1 MRGHP
6 SGYHCAVNGPVL
18 GVSPPRRAL
27 PIAASVA
34 LALAAQYA
42 FTGELLTLT
51 HDTNTWEWLP
61 RYSWGCALLLL
72 AVFVAALSFREG
84 HHVSE
89 APAAPAWTSGSRTRL
104 ASASAL
110 LGGLS
115 YLGSLAVFARSG
127 ETAAV
132 RTLWLLG
139 IVLVLVPLVVRDR
152 TAFRVAGHPAWEW
165 ALVAFLTLTGFW
177 LRHHQVEELP
187 AQVHADVALMGN
199 TTIEILQQSPERWV
213 GLAPSSHPYSTHQ
226 VLALGMRLF
235 GQDHY
240 GLVIHSVLAGTATIP
255 VLYLLGR
262 ALFGR
267 AVGLLAAGLL
277 AVSYTHIHFSRTL
290 FGPLATLCVTLAL
303 ALLVFAL
310 RSGTPALYAL
320 AGATLAFGLFN
331 YYSARVGPVVVATLA
346 IWQLVFDRP
355 AFQRAWR
362 GWLLLVATALV
373 VFGPK
378 IVLLFTDFGS
388 FTGRG
393 ASVAIW
399 NPDVLA
405 HAMAK
410 YGASSFVEVLFY
422 QARDTF
428 LTFHL
433 VGDGSPHFTFRRPM
447 VSAPASLFLAVGIG
461 FAVRRIRSLPAAL
474 PLIWLTLTLVLGGV
488 ITSDPPYWP
497 HLNIALPAASLLS
510 ALGAVC
516 ALFGLLPATPRARL
530 LGAGL
535 LAACLV
541 PLGLQNWA
549 TYVSFAEDNAG
560 PRARGARYVDSLPQ
574 GSRAYLLS
582 RDILWNEHQFQ
593 FLGRGVTGRDT
604 TREEILAGTLDLT
617 PPAAILLYQE
627 PELLPLIETRYP
639 GGVTRT
645 LGRPGR
651 PPVLYVY
658 EKLARGQT
666 PVPDP
671 DPWSRPGWKLL
682 GGVVGLIA
690 VRAVLSIRRHAAGGT
705 PAG

>member
-1 MRGHP
+1 MH
-6 SGYHCAVNGPVL
+6 GPVL
-18 GVSPPRRAL
+18 GVSPRRGSA
-27 PIAASVA
+27 IVGAVS
-34 LALAAQYA
+34 LAVVAQYL
-42 FTGELLTLT
+42 FTGELLTRT
-51 HDTNTWEWLP
+51 RDSNTWEWLP
-61 RYSWGCALLLL
+61 RYSWASALLVL
-72 AVFVAALSFREG
+72 AVAMAALAGEREDLE
-84 HHVSE
+84 VTRT
-89 APAAPAWTSGSRTRL
+89 PAWTGAIPSRL
-104 ASASAL
+104 ASALGL

-115 YLGSLAVFARSG
+115 YLGSLLSYARTG
-127 ETAAV
+127 ETPLV
-132 RTLWLLG
+132 RSLWLLG
-139 IVLVLVPLVVRDR
+139 VVLVLVPLVVKDR
-152 TAFRVAGHPAWEW
+152 AAFRVAGHPAWEW
-165 ALVAFLTLTGFW
+165 GLVTLLTLTGFW

-199 TTIEILQQSPERWV
+199 TTIELLKQSPERWI
-213 GLAPSSHPYSTHQ
+213 GLAPSNHPFSTHQ

-290 FGPLATLCVTLAL
+290 FGPLATLCVTLAVT
-303 ALLVFAL
+303 LLVSAL
-310 RSGTPALYAL
+310 KSGVPALYAL
-320 AGATLAFGLFN
+320 SGGVLSFGLFN
-331 YYSARVGPVVVATLA
+331 YYSARVGPVVVATVA
-346 IWQLVFDRP
+346 IWQLIFDRP
-355 AFQRAWR
+355 AFRRAWR
-362 GWLLLVATALV
+362 GWLLLVASALV

-378 IVLLFTDFGS
+378 LALLVTDFAS

-405 HAMAK
+405 HAMSK
-410 YGASSFVEVLFY
+410 YGASSLLEVLFY
-422 QARDTF
+422 QTRDTF

-461 FAVRRIRSLPAAL
+461 FALRRIRLLSAAL
-474 PLIWLTLTLVLGGV
+474 PLAWLTLTLVLGGV

-510 ALGAVC
+510 ALGAAG
-516 ALFGLLPATPRARL
+516 ALFGFLPATPRARL

-535 LAACLV
+535 LAACLI

-549 TYVSFAEDNAG
+549 TYLNFAEDNAG

-582 RDILWNEHQFQ
+582 RDLLWNEHQFQ
-593 FLGRGVTGRDT
+593 FLGRGVTGRNT

-617 PPAAILLYQE
+617 PPSAILLYEE
-627 PELLPLIETRYP
+627 PDLLPEIEARYP
-639 GGVTRT
+639 GGVTRA

-651 PPVLYVY
+651 PPVLHVY
-658 EKLARGQT
+658 EKLAHGEP

-671 DPWSRPGWKLL
+671 GPWSRPGWVSIGALVGLL
-682 GGVVGLIA
+682 G
-690 VRAVLSIRRHAAGGT
+690 VRAVLSIRRHARDGSSTASR
-705 PAG
+705 PAA

>member
-1 MRGHP
+1 
-6 SGYHCAVNGPVL
+6 V
-18 GVSPPRRAL
+18 GVSPGRAL
-27 PIAASVA
+27 PILASVA
-34 LALAAQYA
+34 LALAAQYL
-42 FTGELLTLT
+42 FTGELLTVT
-51 HDTNTWEWLP
+51 RDTNTWEWLP
-61 RYSWGCALLLL
+61 RYSWASALLLL
-72 AVFVAALSFREG
+72 AVAVAALAFRG
-84 HHVSE
+84 DGGGAGAVG
-89 APAAPAWTSGSRTRL
+89 APAWTAATRSRLVSGL
-104 ASASAL
+104 VL

-115 YLGSLAVFARSG
+115 YLGCIVSYARGG
-127 ETAAV
+127 ETPLV
-132 RTLWLLG
+132 RGLWLLG
-139 IVLVLVPLVVRDR
+139 AVLVLLPLIVRDR
-152 TAFRVAGHPAWEW
+152 AAFRVAGHPAWEW
-165 ALVAFLTLTGFW
+165 GLVALLTFTGFW
-177 LRHHQVEELP
+177 LRHHEVEELP

-199 TTIEILQQSPERWV
+199 TTIEILQQSPERWI
-213 GLAPSSHPYSTHQ
+213 GLAPSNHPYSTHQ
-226 VLALGMRLF
+226 VLGLGMRLF

-290 FGPLATLCVTLAL
+290 FGPLATLCVTLSVT
-303 ALLVFAL
+303 LLVSAL
-310 RSGTPALYAL
+310 RSGTPALFAL
-320 AGATLAFGLFN
+320 SGAVLSFGLFN
-331 YYSARVGPVVVATLA
+331 YYSARVGPVVIATLA

-355 AFQRAWR
+355 AFRRAWR
-362 GWLLLVATALV
+362 GWLLLVGSALV

-378 IVLLFTDFGS
+378 LALLVTDFES

-405 HAMAK
+405 HAMSK
-410 YGASSFVEVLFY
+410 YGASSFLEVLLY
-422 QARDTF
+422 QTRDTF

-461 FAVRRIRSLPAAL
+461 FALRRIRSLSAAL
-474 PLIWLTLTLVLGGV
+474 PLAWLTLTLVLGGV

-510 ALGAVC
+510 ALGAAA

-593 FLGRGVTGRDT
+593 FLGRGVTGRNT
-604 TREEILAGTLDLT
+604 TREEILAGKLDLT
-617 PPAAILLYQE
+617 PPSAILLYQE
-627 PELLPLIETRYP
+627 PELLPQIEERYP
-639 GGVTRT
+639 GGAARP

-658 EKLARGQT
+658 EKLVHGQA
-666 PVPDP
+666 PAPDP
-671 DPWSRPGWKLL
+671 SPWSRPGWRVVGALV
-682 GGVVGLIA
+682 GVVA
-690 VRAVLSIRRHAAGGT
+690 VRAVLSIRRHAAGG
-705 PAG
+705 